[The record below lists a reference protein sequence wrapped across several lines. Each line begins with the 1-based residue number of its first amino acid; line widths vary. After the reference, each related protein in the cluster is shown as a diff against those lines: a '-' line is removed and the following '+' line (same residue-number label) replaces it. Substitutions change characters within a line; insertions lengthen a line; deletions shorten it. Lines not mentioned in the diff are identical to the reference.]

1 MSTPPPKKRDSNLEL
16 FRIIS
21 MLGIVAAH
29 YVNNSGLMD
38 ADGPISANPMSSSS
52 IFLLLFG
59 AWGKS
64 GINCFVMITGYFMC
78 KSSIT
83 AKKFVK
89 LVGEWLFY
97 RYLIHAIF
105 VVTSYE
111 SLSIKRIIEIV
122 VPITQISTNF
132 TSCFVLF
139 FLFIPFL
146 NILISHLSEKQ
157 HLSLLLLTGFTYIV
171 LGTVHRV
178 TMNYVSWF
186 MVLYLIASYIRIYP
200 KAWMQNNRICG
211 PCFMLSIVL
220 SATSVVVCTWLGL
233 SSFFFVVDSNTVLAV
248 MVGVFGFLFFRNLKI
263 PYNKLINTIAA
274 STFGVLC
281 IHAHSDSMRQWLW
294 KDLLDN
300 VGHYGM
306 PFYAIGAIVGVFS
319 ICVIIDI
326 IRINLVEM
334 PFFRW
339 WDTHWE
345 SIKKMI
351 KVITGKLL
359 PGNDISE

>member
-1 MSTPPPKKRDSNLEL
+1 MVEKLQLQVITGGGKPRESNLEL
-16 FRIIS
+16 FRIIT
-21 MLGIVAAH
+21 MLMIVAHH
-29 YVNNSGLMD
+29 YVVNSGLLST
-38 ADGPISANPMSSSS
+38 DGPIYANPMSRSS

-78 KSSIT
+78 KSTIT
-83 AKKFVK
+83 MRKFVK

-97 RYLIHAIF
+97 RYLIHAVFI
-105 VVTSYE
+105 VTGYE
-111 SLSIKRIIEIV
+111 SLSIKSIIEIV
-122 VPITQISTNF
+122 VPITQISTTF

-146 NILISHLSEKQ
+146 NILISHMSAKQ

-171 LGTVHRV
+171 LGTAHRV

-211 PCFMLSIVL
+211 TCFLLAIVL
-220 SATSVVVCTWLGL
+220 SATSVIVCTKIGL
-233 SSFFFVVDSNTVLAV
+233 SSFFFVIDSNTFLAV
-248 MVGVFGFLFFRNLKI
+248 MIGVFGFMFFRNLKI
-263 PYNKLINTIAA
+263 TYNKLINTIAA
-274 STFGVLC
+274 STFGILC
-281 IHAHSDSMRQWLW
+281 IHAHSDAMRQWLW

-306 PFYAIGAIVGVFS
+306 PLHAIGAVAGVFFV
-319 ICVIIDI
+319 CTIIDI
-326 IRINLVEM
+326 IRIHLFER
-334 PFFRW
+334 PFFRI
-339 WDTHWE
+339 WDKYCN
-345 SIKKMI
+345 I
-351 KVITGKLL
+351 
-359 PGNDISE
+359 